1 MHISFYRSNVSIQ
14 IFGFKSLFFF
24 SFSTTDHENRIWK
37 TTRPF
42 LNQYLS
48 CAVMSPKGFQSFRS
62 SLRLTFS
69 LGYFI
74 HLQMKSEQPQCRNPA
89 VLGCVLGHRPESIP
103 SDGCSRLETGWH
115 FQLSWRF
122 LSLQFRFLLS
132 LSYLEMCYE
141 RRSAQISHP
150 IEVSLSFPTWRGSC
164 TLQWSKQRGITSN
177 KVAQSPQCWCTFV
190 QTMQVLHHA
199 MLGC

>member
-24 SFSTTDHENRIWK
+24 FPSQPLITK
-37 TTRPF
+37 TESEKQPRPF

-89 VLGCVLGHRPESIP
+89 VLGCLLGHRPESIP

-132 LSYLEMCYE
+132 FSYLEMCYE

-150 IEVSLSFPTWRGSC
+150 IEVSLSFPT
-164 TLQWSKQRGITSN
+164 
-177 KVAQSPQCWCTFV
+177 
-190 QTMQVLHHA
+190 
-199 MLGC
+199 